1 MSEVLDF
8 NKASQRLTKQLEK
21 GKTPTKKAALN
32 AMVENNQLM
41 QGLFQT
47 INRLASTQMQLE
59 KFIQQVDTNL
69 RVLGKTL
76 TDKKVFADEDFEK
89 TWFEMVEKPKEDAL
103 KKHIDTLK
111 GGAAED
117 AFYGAVLEQVQK
129 FAFADEERSG
139 QRVSGLEL
147 RNFFINMMANPQT
160 RAQTLPDLRLR
171 ITDLPEFDP
180 SVLPERPVLRGADD
194 TETDSE
200 VRTMPDCRYCGKP
213 DCEFCS
219 KLVVSEP
226 VSEAPSSTPE
236 ALEPTSE
243 TLGGHESPE
252 CCGEHGD
259 ECCNGEEACNHE

>member
-8 NKASQRLTKQLEK
+8 NKASQRLTKQLSK
-21 GKTPTKKAALN
+21 GKTPTKQAALN
-32 AMVENNQLM
+32 AMTENNQLM

-76 TDKKVFADEDFEK
+76 TDKNVFADEDFEK

-103 KKHIDTLK
+103 KKHIETLK

-129 FAFADEERSG
+129 FPFVEEERSG
-139 QRVSGLEL
+139 QKVSGLEL

-171 ITDLPEFDP
+171 ITDLPEFNP
-180 SVLPERPVLRGADD
+180 NALPERPALRGTDD
-194 TETDSE
+194 TETTSE
-200 VRTMPDCRYCGKP
+200 VRTMPPCRYCGKS

-219 KLVVSEP
+219 KLVINEPTVEVSEP
-226 VSEAPSSTPE
+226 TPE
-236 ALEPTSE
+236 V
-243 TLGGHESPE
+243 LGGHPTPE
-252 CCGEHGD
+252 CCGGQEEG
-259 ECCNGEEACNHE
+259 CCNGEHTCNQE